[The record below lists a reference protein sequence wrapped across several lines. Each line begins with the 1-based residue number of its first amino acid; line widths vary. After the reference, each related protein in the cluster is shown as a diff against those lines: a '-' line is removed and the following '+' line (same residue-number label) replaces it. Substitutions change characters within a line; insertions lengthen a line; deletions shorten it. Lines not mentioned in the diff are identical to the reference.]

1 MTTSL
6 LDRFETERLAERA
19 HEVRFGETLLRLAAS
34 LFFAIGWIVAK
45 VFSVTWLCFAFAGVA
60 IAEGWREGRKN
71 VRRPG
76 G

>member
-1 MTTSL
+1 MRQWNYVLNGS
-6 LDRFETERLAERA
+6 
-19 HEVRFGETLLRLAAS
+19 VRFTAKLLPEDPSSSDIAQIKRS
-34 LFFAIGWIVAK
+34 GGWIVAK